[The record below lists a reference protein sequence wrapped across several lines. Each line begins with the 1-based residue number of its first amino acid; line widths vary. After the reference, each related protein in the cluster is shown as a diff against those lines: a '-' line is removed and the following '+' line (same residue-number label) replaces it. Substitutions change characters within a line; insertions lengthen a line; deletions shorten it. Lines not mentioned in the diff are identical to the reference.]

1 MMAEKSMSVGRTS
14 VSDIFRRAQGWRAE
28 NPQLSLKDL
37 RARIVREFRGGAFPS
52 LDTLTIPEQDARAPE
67 EDWTSGLSLVRRGI
81 QNESWDDVATGIA
94 LSLEQ
99 TDNYESQ
106 RGFAGAVDEW
116 HDRTVGIREPL
127 TKGIG
132 KWMPDELKQ
141 IVARAEKREDVNRK
155 S

>member
-1 MMAEKSMSVGRTS
+1 MMAEKPVSVGRTS
-14 VSDIFRRAQGWRAE
+14 VSDIFRRAQAMRAE

-37 RARIVREFRGGAFPS
+37 RAALVREFRNGAFPS
-52 LDTLTIPEQDARAPE
+52 LHTLTIPEQDARAPE

-106 RGFAGAVDEW
+106 RGFTGAVDEW

-132 KWMPDELKQ
+132 KWMPDELKR
-141 IVARAEKREDVNRK
+141 IVEQAEKRDE
-155 S
+155 